1 MPPFHDPDV
10 TRLDQPPAHATP
22 TARADTSRT
31 LVFAA
36 CMMATFMAAVES
48 TIVATAMPSIVA
60 HLGGFELLAWVFSAY
75 LLAQA
80 VTIPLYGRLAD
91 LYGRKRVFFA
101 GAGLFL
107 VGSALSGLAPS
118 MPMLVGFRVAQG
130 FGAGAVLPI
139 AYTIVGDIYTPAE
152 RARVQG
158 VLSGVWGVAAV
169 VGPPLGAFLV
179 ELDWRLVFWI
189 NLPIGGAAIA
199 MIAAFLREPRHNQSQ
214 RIDLAGA
221 ALLAMGLGAV
231 VLSAGQ
237 SERIGA
243 AAAAVLLGLGVVA
256 LALLV
261 VWERRTATPMLPL
274 QLFTERVMVAGCLGG
289 FTIGALMMSITAFLP
304 TYIQAGMGRSPMVA
318 GLVLGAMSIIWAF
331 ASVAAGRLMLWTSY
345 RVAGIVGALALLAG
359 CAMLIAMTP
368 QAGPVWAAFGA
379 SAVGI
384 GMGFCNT
391 TFLVS
396 VQAHVRWRQR
406 GVATSAA
413 MSMRMTG
420 QSLGAAVSG
429 AILDVG
435 LARLSASSPD
445 PVDRLLNPVTRGA
458 MPVAEL
464 ERLVQ
469 AVAGSLQ
476 NVYLLSAALALAT
489 LALALGLPAALSPRH
504 QSARE

>member
-1 MPPFHDPDV
+1 
-10 TRLDQPPAHATP
+10 
-22 TARADTSRT
+22 
-31 LVFAA
+31 
-36 CMMATFMAAVES
+36 MMATFMTAVES

-80 VTIPLYGRLAD
+80 VTIPIYGRLAD
-91 LYGRKRVFFA
+91 LYGRKRIFFA

-118 MPMLVGFRVAQG
+118 MAILVGCRVVQG

-139 AYTIVGDIYTPAE
+139 AYTIVGDIYTPVE

-158 VLSGVWGVAAV
+158 VLSAVWGVAAV
-169 VGPPLGAFLV
+169 VGPPLGALLV

-199 MIAAFLREPRHNQSQ
+199 MIAAFLREQPHKQSQ
-214 RIDLAGA
+214 RIDLVGA

-231 VLSAGQ
+231 VLAAGQ
-237 SERIGA
+237 SERIGGGAVA
-243 AAAAVLLGLGVVA
+243 ALLGLGIAVLIAFVA
-256 LALLV
+256 
-261 VWERRTATPMLPL
+261 WERRTAAPMLPL
-274 QLFTERVMVAGCLGG
+274 QLFTERVIVVGCLAG
-289 FTIGALMMSITAFLP
+289 FTIGAVMMSVTAFLP
-304 TYIQAGMGRSPMVA
+304 TYIQAGMGRSAMVA
-318 GLVLGAMSIIWAF
+318 GLVLGAMSVIWSL
-331 ASVAAGRLMLWTSY
+331 ASVAAGRLMLWSTY
-345 RVAGIVGALALLAG
+345 RAAGIVGAVALLAG
-359 CAMLIAMTP
+359 CAVLIAMTP
-368 QAGPVWAAFGA
+368 QAGPVWAALGA

-406 GVATSAA
+406 GVTTSAA
-413 MSMRMTG
+413 MSMRMLG

-429 AILDVG
+429 AVLDAG
-435 LARLSASSPD
+435 LRRLSATASD
-445 PVDRLLNPVTRGA
+445 PVDRLLNPASRAA
-458 MPVAEL
+458 MPAAEL
-464 ERLVQ
+464 ERLVHG
-469 AVAGSLQ
+469 VAASLQ

-489 LALALGLPAALSPRH
+489 LVLALGLPAALSPRH
-504 QSARE
+504 QATRE